1 MKSKHMCFN
10 SRQGNA
16 IVEAAI
22 VFPIMVL
29 SIVTVIYILLSM
41 YSQTVSSAKLHMAL
55 AEIAAD
61 KSGCR
66 IYGESQQELIDAAFG
81 NKVISDILSEI
92 QINVEKESGIIRK
105 KIIAE
110 VKYKAYAKGVI
121 DRAVIRNFEDEV
133 YVIDEEE
140 YIRCMDIG
148 GKIIKKA
155 VQ

>member
-1 MKSKHMCFN
+1 MCFN
-10 SRQGNA
+10 NRQGNA
-16 IVEAAI
+16 IVEAAT

-55 AEIAAD
+55 AEIVAD

-110 VKYKAYAKGVI
+110 VKYKAYAKGII